1 MDIDYQELVERLSAR
16 DLSQHERERLGEF
29 KKLLDLGVT
38 PSDRFRAW
46 VRSKAEADGAWPC
59 SQADRD
65 GTCLALSTIT
75 EKVACGFKKD
85 QRACEQYR
93 R

>member
-1 MDIDYQELVERLSAR
+1 MDVDYQELIERLLAR
-16 DLSQHERERLGEF
+16 DLSQYERERLGEF

-46 VRSKAEADGAWPC
+46 VRHKAEADGVWPC
-59 SQADRD
+59 SQAQRD
-65 GTCLALSTIT
+65 GTCVALSTIT
-75 EKVACGFKKD
+75 EKVGCGFKD
-85 QRACEQYR
+85 QQACEHYR